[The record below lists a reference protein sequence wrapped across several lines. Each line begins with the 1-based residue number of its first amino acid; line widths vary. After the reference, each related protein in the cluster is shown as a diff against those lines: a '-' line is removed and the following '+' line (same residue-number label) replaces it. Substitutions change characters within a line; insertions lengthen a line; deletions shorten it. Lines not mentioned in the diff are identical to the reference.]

1 MSAEISLYNLLSK
14 HPGLTALVGGLGE
27 DARIYPSIM
36 PQNALCPAVTYN
48 RVSTMPISALGSDT
62 SLTRYRFQIDVWA
75 ETFGDAEEVA
85 DQAQK
90 ALQRQSDD
98 NGFEDIYIEDRHAD
112 YDSRARLHRVILEI
126 LPWVSNNEPTSTD
139 IPRHSWSGA
148 AIGDTLT
155 ITYLNI
161 HFSDPDGDPLTYSVE
176 VDDLSVATVDGSQTG
191 PQFDITLTAIAYGS
205 VKVSITATD
214 DGGLSASASFE
225 LNITA

>member
-1 MSAEISLYNLLSK
+1 MSAEISLYNLLSNYA
-14 HPGLTALVGGLGE
+14 GLTALVDG
-27 DARIYPSIM
+27 RIYPSIM

-62 SLTRYRFQIDVWA
+62 ILTRYRFQIDVWA
-75 ETFGDAEEVA
+75 ETFKDASEVA

-112 YDSRARLHRVILEI
+112 YDHRARLHRVILEI
-126 LPWVSNNEPTSTD
+126 LPWVSNNKPTSTD

-176 VDDLSVATVDGSQTG
+176 VDDVSVATVVGIQTG
-191 PQFDITLTAIAYGS
+191 TRFDITLTAIAYGS
-205 VKVSITATD
+205 VSVSITATD
-214 DGGLSASASFE
+214 DGGLFASASFE